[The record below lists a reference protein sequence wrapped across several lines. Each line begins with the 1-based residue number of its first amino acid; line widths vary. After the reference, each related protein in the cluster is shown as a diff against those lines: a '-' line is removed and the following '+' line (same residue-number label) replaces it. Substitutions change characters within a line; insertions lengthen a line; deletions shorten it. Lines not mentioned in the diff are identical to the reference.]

1 MNEALVRLQR
11 VSREYDR
18 GRIIALRDVTF
29 AVDPDEFVAIVGP
42 SGSGKSTLLHL
53 LCGLDRPTRGR
64 VFFRGKEPASAVEW
78 TKIRARHIG
87 FVFQAFHLFPT
98 LTALENV
105 EIPMFGVVPDATTRR
120 RRARD
125 LLCRVGLAERLGH
138 RPAELSG
145 GERQRVAIA
154 RSMVN
159 APLLIGA
166 DEPTGNLDSK
176 ASAEVLDL
184 LQSIH
189 RQYGAALVIVTHNRE
204 VAARAERL
212 LELVDGHIASDCRHA
227 SP

>member
-1 MNEALVRLQR
+1 MPGAIAALEH
-11 VSREYDR
+11 VSRGYDG
-18 GRIIALRDVTF
+18 GRIVALRDVTL
-29 AVDPDEFVAIVGP
+29 AVEPGEFIALTGP

-53 LCGLDRPTRGR
+53 LCGLDRPTAGR
-64 VFFRGKEPASAVEW
+64 VLFRGAPPASPVEW

-105 EIPMFGVVPDATTRR
+105 EIPMFGVVTDSAARR

-125 LLCRVGLAERLGH
+125 LLCRVGLGGRLGH

-154 RSMVN
+154 RSLAN
-159 APLLIGA
+159 SPLLIGA
-166 DEPTGNLDSK
+166 DEPTGNLDSG

-184 LQSIH
+184 LQEIH
-189 RQYGAALVIVTHNRE
+189 RRDGASLVLATHNRE
-204 VAARAERL
+204 VAARAGRQI
-212 LELVDGHIASDCRHA
+212 ELGDGRIVSDRCAS
-227 SP
+227 